1 MTEGFVSP
9 PGENNQ
15 SDIAQNLFT
24 VAVDIAEQGPEQVLL
39 YWILALLYDQEF
51 GVLNDLQQVD

>member
-9 PGENNQ
+9 HGENNQ
-15 SDIAQNLFT
+15 SDIAQNLLT
-24 VAVDIAEQGPEQVLL
+24 VAVDTANQAHEQVLL

-51 GVLNDLQQVD
+51 GALNDLQQVD

>member
-9 PGENNQ
+9 PGRNNQ
-15 SDIAQNLFT
+15 SDIAQNLLT
-24 VAVDIAEQGPEQVLL
+24 VAVDTADQAHEHVLL

-51 GVLNDLQQVD
+51 GALNDLQ

>member
-9 PGENNQ
+9 PGGNNQ

-24 VAVDIAEQGPEQVLL
+24 VAVDTAEQAPEQVLF
-39 YWILALLYDQEF
+39 YWILTLLYDQEF